1 MDSKK
6 LKDLKPGQFFTRKPI
21 DAPTEKQVYVR
32 CAYDR
37 TQKKYECQSFSDISR
52 CIYLKGETEVYTDF
66 IF

>member
-1 MDSKK
+1 MK
-6 LKDLKPGQFFTRKPI
+6 LKELKPGAFFTRKPV

-32 CAYDR
+32 GAYDR
-37 TQKKYECQSFSDISR
+37 AQKKYECTSWADTSR